1 VGFNSVEDENG
12 NIMVTGISKKVNKCR
27 NNLMLT
33 QVSAEGMILW
43 TKEVAMDGCVGKTS
57 LALSGMEGFYVGGT
71 LFNFKKDV
79 SSIFIIK
86 ISPKGKT
93 EWTRMVGGGF
103 QETCKA
109 MIINAE
115 KELVIAGEITGD
127 NMNTDILLVKATGK
141 TP

>member
-1 VGFNSVEDENG
+1 
-12 NIMVTGISKKVNKCR
+12 
-27 NNLMLT
+27 
-33 QVSAEGMILW
+33 
-43 TKEVAMDGCVGKTS
+43 
-57 LALSGMEGFYVGGT
+57 MEGFYVGGT